1 MLSIQKTYVCSA
13 PENTSVYRCKNDG
26 TPTFKKIGIIP
37 YQSPMI
43 KTPEST
49 FAKRRND
56 IDIGFAISPITFIG
70 NNNGIGSKSDVKCF
84 NFLFLIPWKFT
95 IKNVKSPSKNVTP

>member
-1 MLSIQKTYVCSA
+1 MLSIQKTYVCNA

-26 TPTFKKIGIIP
+26 TPIFKKIGIIP

-56 IDIGFAISPITFIG
+56 IDIGFAISPITFASLGVIF
-70 NNNGIGSKSDVKCF
+70 IISTIRPLCSIS
-84 NFLFLIPWKFT
+84 FLI
-95 IKNVKSPSKNVTP
+95 IA